1 MHLIARIVD
10 IFKLTLLTIFVTI
23 TDVWRALITPLTCPN
38 TSNWL
43 NVSQSMSSFDAIR
56 YVNII
61 KTFRLLFMIVLGIYG
76 KFLIDLL
83 ICLKTCRSDF
93 FFQGKMCAPEKSSAF
108 QRFCTPERARPESGA
123 QFVQAWHSNFTQNE
137 MFLKCVH
144 VIGFAWKQI
153 RFTNVIF
160 TLALLFVQRFSGL
173 SELEIYSCVV
183 NLILKAIVNQW
194 IKPI

>member
-1 MHLIARIVD
+1 
-10 IFKLTLLTIFVTI
+10 
-23 TDVWRALITPLTCPN
+23 
-38 TSNWL
+38 
-43 NVSQSMSSFDAIR
+43 
-56 YVNII
+56 
-61 KTFRLLFMIVLGIYG
+61 MIVLGIYG

-93 FFQGKMCAPEKSSAF
+93 FFQGKMCTPEKSSAF

-123 QFVQAWHSNFTQNE
+123 QFVQAWRSNFTQNE

-153 RFTNVIF
+153 RFTNAIF
-160 TLALLFVQRFSGL
+160 TLVLLLVQCFSGL

-183 NLILKAIVNQW
+183 NLILKVIVNQW
-194 IKPI
+194 IKPNKTMCEVRSELPVMTPERHQWRTLNWFPTLFCWICC